1 MRLSRH
7 KPVSPDTPLSE
18 RLVAGLTYPLRGAA
32 LATCVLLA
40 LGQCLTI
47 LPGVIGM
54 GFGFFLWLARWRYA
68 AACLVHTANGFADPP
83 DVGNDENAAA
93 GRMLTLL
100 HMLVVIACVACKL
113 FYAPMFWPLILFC
126 SLTLPAIDM
135 SLAFGDEASAF
146 NPLQWQKVIGRL
158 GAGYFIPVIIN
169 LVTGVLIMSPWLL
182 APGSG
187 FGWWQS
193 PLAFA
198 YTYLIIFNLHLM
210 GVMIHR
216 HHERFDLEPEAEVL
230 IRESG
235 EDDDERLL
243 IAVREMALV
252 DRRAA
257 IGMLVERMQGR
268 SAPASLHQAYRDL
281 LKREGLSD
289 GLLEHGQLWIAALMA
304 GDEARRALGVTQECM
319 ELDGAFLP
327 DSPDHVATLAELAA
341 SSGMT
346 RLSLRLCRGFL
357 ARWPR
362 SPECPRLGLLAAR
375 QMAER
380 LGQHAEASVLL
391 GKLAAAWQEH
401 PLQPMLVAQAT
412 QLQTAAAIRPT
423 PAVD

>member
-1 MRLSRH
+1 
-7 KPVSPDTPLSE
+7 
-18 RLVAGLTYPLRGAA
+18 
-32 LATCVLLA
+32 
-40 LGQCLTI
+40 
-47 LPGVIGM
+47 
-54 GFGFFLWLARWRYA
+54 
-68 AACLVHTANGFADPP
+68 
-83 DVGNDENAAA
+83 
-93 GRMLTLL
+93 
-100 HMLVVIACVACKL
+100 
-113 FYAPMFWPLILFC
+113 
-126 SLTLPAIDM
+126 
-135 SLAFGDEASAF
+135 
-146 NPLQWQKVIGRL
+146 
-158 GAGYFIPVIIN
+158 
-169 LVTGVLIMSPWLL
+169 
-182 APGSG
+182 
-187 FGWWQS
+187 
-193 PLAFA
+193 
-198 YTYLIIFNLHLM
+198 
-210 GVMIHR
+210 
-216 HHERFDLEPEAEVL
+216 
-230 IRESG
+230 
-235 EDDDERLL
+235 
-243 IAVREMALV
+243 MALV